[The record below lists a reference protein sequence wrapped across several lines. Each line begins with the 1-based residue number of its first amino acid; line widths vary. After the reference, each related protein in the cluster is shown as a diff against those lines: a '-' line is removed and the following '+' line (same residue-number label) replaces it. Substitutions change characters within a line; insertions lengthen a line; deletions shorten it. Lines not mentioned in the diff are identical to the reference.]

1 MRIFK
6 DAVHII
12 HGITKTLKKFVYKRY
27 IFNRIFNVVN
37 NIMQTNT
44 KVLLRLIYRS
54 TEKCA
59 VGKLKCLSVLAVD
72 VNTNF
77 L

>member
-6 DAVHII
+6 DAVPIIII
-12 HGITKTLKKFVYKRY
+12 HGTTKTLNKFVYKRY
-27 IFNRIFNVVN
+27 NFNRIFNVVN

-44 KVLLRLIYRS
+44 KVLFRNLYMGRL
-54 TEKCA
+54 K
-59 VGKLKCLSVLAVD
+59 
-72 VNTNF
+72 NT

>member
-6 DAVHII
+6 DAVPMV
-12 HGITKTLKKFVYKRY
+12 HGTTKKKFVYKRY
-27 IFNRIFNVVN
+27 NFNRIFNVVN

-44 KVLLRLIYRS
+44 KVLFRNLYMGRL
-54 TEKCA
+54 K
-59 VGKLKCLSVLAVD
+59 
-72 VNTNF
+72 NT